1 MKLTLCSDL
10 FTVSICFFVCKLAFI
25 YLQCLRNVQ
34 VGYGLVVRIGFPIQG
49 LGLDKD
55 QIPYPGVAGLKRTN
69 ESNNEVLFLLSKFDR
84 MSTKTSWD
92 LTVSSQ

>member
-1 MKLTLCSDL
+1 MFEVEVIFLLTCWKYKVIEAVDMKLTLCSDL

-49 LGLDKD
+49 FGLDKD
-55 QIPYPGVAGLKRTN
+55 
-69 ESNNEVLFLLSKFDR
+69 
-84 MSTKTSWD
+84 
-92 LTVSSQ
+92 

>member
-1 MKLTLCSDL
+1 MKLTLCSDP

-25 YLQCLRNVQ
+25 YLQCLRNVHL
-34 VGYGLVVRIGFPIQG
+34 GNGLVVRIGFPIQG

-55 QIPYPGVAGLKRTN
+55 QIPYPGVVGLKRTS